1 RPHVIPRAGA
11 PGTDTANARDP
22 HAFHRSTRHSTQPF
36 RPGVGAWPVHNYAG
50 YVRFRRQR
58 RGQCRLQSHA
68 PAPGNLAPECGP
80 TGDYIDMS
88 DATTRTTRKRT
99 RATPATARIAP
110 AASTG
115 PSLELLDDYIAE
127 LSRIPVLSADAQ
139 KDLARVMR
147 DENRSEDEREAAR
160 GELVRANLRFA
171 FSVAKK
177 FQHRGVN
184 LEDLVSEA
192 NSGLLRATDKYDPDV
207 GVNFISYAVWW
218 IRQALLASLAE
229 GRGRAPSG
237 DARAAAGEVPGAV
250 VRALRPAPAPAH
262 SLDAP
267 MRGSRGRDGSRTL
280 GDVIAS
286 PDDDS
291 EDVIA
296 DLEQESQRDAIGRA
310 MEILPPRERAIL
322 RMYYGLDGEE
332 SLTLTSIAERFGI
345 TRERVRQL
353 RDRALERL
361 RNAEEAKTLEDEWAA

>member
-1 RPHVIPRAGA
+1 MPDV
-11 PGTDTANARDP
+11 
-22 HAFHRSTRHSTQPF
+22 
-36 RPGVGAWPVHNYAG
+36 
-50 YVRFRRQR
+50 
-58 RGQCRLQSHA
+58 
-68 PAPGNLAPECGP
+68 
-80 TGDYIDMS
+80 
-88 DATTRTTRKRT
+88 TRTAPRKRAS
-99 RATPATARIAP
+99 RAAKTATARITP
-110 AASTG
+110 AASSG

-147 DENRSEDEREAAR
+147 DESRSEEEREAAR
-160 GELVRANLRFA
+160 SELVRANLRFA

-229 GRGRAPSG
+229 QGHLVRLPLGRGGDVGRISRAESRLHEELGRAPN
-237 DARAAAGEVPGAV
+237 DEEVAAASEVPLDM
-250 VRALRPAPAPAH
+250 VRALRPVLATAH
-262 SLDAP
+262 SLDEP

-286 PDDDS
+286 PDDDA

-310 MEILPPRERAIL
+310 LEILPPRERAIL

-353 RDRALERL
+353 RDRALDRL
-361 RNAEEAKTLEDEWAA
+361 RNAEEAKTLEEEWAA